1 MLALI
6 VQTALLVA
14 IAFIAGAVLGS
25 LAKRAFGT
33 GVVEEDSTVVATY
46 GLSPAPPATPPATP
60 PAMPAGSQE
69 AGMPAS
75 GKPAAAPGPD
85 AEAGAGS
92 LPDLM
97 WKSLAWQWKA

>member
-46 GLSPAPPATPPATP
+46 GLSPAPPATPR
-60 PAMPAGSQE
+60 
-69 AGMPAS
+69 
-75 GKPAAAPGPD
+75 
-85 AEAGAGS
+85 GAN
-92 LPDLM
+92 LPRSPKRNTSADF
-97 WKSLAWQWKA
+97 SISSIS